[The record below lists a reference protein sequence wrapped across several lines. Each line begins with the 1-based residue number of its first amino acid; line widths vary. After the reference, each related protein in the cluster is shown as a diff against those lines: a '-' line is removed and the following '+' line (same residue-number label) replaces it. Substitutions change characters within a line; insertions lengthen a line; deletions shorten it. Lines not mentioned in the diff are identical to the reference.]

1 MKNIL
6 LTLMV
11 FGSFGA
17 FAEDN
22 ETTIVCV
29 LDGKSDEYID
39 RQSSR
44 AVKVTQ
50 TIKFTP
56 SMVTGFKQDF
66 LSDYDFLEG
75 TIWRHGFTNN
85 KLDIKPSINNDEIK
99 ILLVQKD
106 DNYQSSGQNM
116 FIQWVQYELL
126 VNRKSGIGK
135 VDASLAYTVYD
146 TTHFR
151 TAPTI
156 EEIKASKSTFYNLSY
171 SAYGECTKGK
181 NKF

>member
-1 MKNIL
+1 MKHIL
-6 LTLMV
+6 LTLLLL
-11 FGSFGA
+11 SPLA

-39 RQSSR
+39 RQSNR

-56 SMVTGFKQDF
+56 SMVTSFKQDF
-66 LSDYDFLEG
+66 LSDYDFLEE
-75 TIWRHGFTNN
+75 TIWQHGFANN
-85 KLDIKPSINNDEIK
+85 KLEMKPTINNDEIK

-106 DNYQSSGQNM
+106 NIYQHSAKSM
-116 FIQWVQYELL
+116 FIHNVNYELL

-135 VDASLAYTVYD
+135 VEASLSYTIYD
-146 TTHFR
+146 IPLFETELTLD
-151 TAPTI
+151 
-156 EEIKASKSTFYNLSY
+156 EIKASESTFYNFNY
-171 SAYGECTKGK
+171 SANGKCTKAK

>member
-1 MKNIL
+1 MKHL
-6 LTLMV
+6 LTLLLL
-11 FGSFGA
+11 SPLA
-17 FAEDN
+17 FAEEID
-22 ETTIVCV
+22 TTIVCV

-50 TIKFTP
+50 TIQFTP
-56 SMVTGFKQDF
+56 SMVTSFKQDF
-66 LSDYDFLEG
+66 LSDYDFLEAS
-75 TIWRHGFTNN
+75 IWQHGFANN
-85 KLDIKPSINNDEIK
+85 KLEIKPTINNNEIK

-106 DNYQSSGQNM
+106 NNYQHSSNNV

-135 VDASLAYTVYD
+135 VDASLAYTIYD
-146 TTHFR
+146 TPLFP
-151 TAPTI
+151 AEPSI